1 MQQMAGDGK
10 TVTPSLPQPDLW
22 TGMALAN
29 VNGGFEVEAGH
40 GIATQPLSHNDFP
53 VVVDAVNLEDILRQI
68 QTYPNDLHD
77 ILLHRS

>member
-1 MQQMAGDGK
+1 MPTRQAGILAKK
-10 TVTPSLPQPDLW
+10 TAHRIAAQS
-22 TGMALAN
+22 
-29 VNGGFEVEAGH
+29 FSH
-40 GIATQPLSHNDFP
+40 GDFP